1 MLARKPYLINRA
13 LKSYL
18 FATILTMSV
27 VQVNSVIDSILM
39 GQFLGPDALSAIT
52 LSGPIMSLIISFYI
66 LLAAG
71 AALLAGKAIGERDF
85 DRASQIFSVSLV
97 SLFAVGLT
105 VSIVGCIFSKE
116 IVGLFCKD
124 TRLIPYLND
133 YMRMSI
139 ALSFVAMMAQGMS
152 QFTDVDGKP
161 QEVARS
167 MSFCVL
173 VNIIFDI
180 LLVAVFRIGII
191 GSAIASS
198 LGYLTCIIALFP
210 HTFGRKSSY
219 HFRFVVPKMAEI
231 LKNNIKNG
239 SAMVLMSL
247 AGAAGMFIMNSLV
260 LSSLGAD
267 GMFVMS
273 IAGALMSIGALL
285 ASGASQAFVAVGTML
300 LGQKDYKGMR
310 FLFMRCF
317 WLVMTVAFA
326 VTILGVMKPDLFA
339 VVFGADSEQLVL
351 QARQGVKIVIL
362 MLIPL
367 LVVSMMPAVYQVLG
381 HLPLAGSL
389 SILFYT
395 ILLPVMW
402 IFSKSGTPSNIWY
415 SFPIAGWGAVALSG
429 ITILLFQR
437 KCPQTQPFTL
447 IPTIDCTMNIL
458 ELSIPCNSDSV
469 REATGEINAYLSSL
483 PDGKAYL
490 PESAEAVQE
499 ILQNI
504 VQHSGMDSSHLVDV
518 RAYCEGD
525 RLEFSVKDNGKAFD
539 PTLSANQKEGLSR
552 VSSSCSKFEYKYMY
566 GQNMVFLTYSQS
578 Y

>member
-18 FATILTMSV
+18 LATILTISV
-27 VQVNSVIDSILM
+27 VQLNSVIDSILM

-52 LSGPIMSLIISFYI
+52 LSGPIMTLIISFYI

-97 SLFAVGLT
+97 SLFVVGLT
-105 VSIVGCIFSKE
+105 VSIVGCIFSEE

-124 TRLIPYLND
+124 SRLIPYLND
-133 YMRMSI
+133 YIRMSI

-152 QFTDVDGKP
+152 QFTDLDGKP

-239 SAMVLMSL
+239 TAMVIMTL
-247 AGAAGMFIMNSLV
+247 AGAAGTFIMNSLV

-273 IAGALMSIGALL
+273 IAGALMSIGALI

-300 LGQKDYKGMR
+300 WGQKDYKGMR
-310 FLFMRCF
+310 FLFLRCLR
-317 WLVMTVAFA
+317 LVIIVAFA

-339 VVFGADSEQLVL
+339 VVFGADNELLVM
-351 QARQGVKIVIL
+351 QAQQGVKIVIL

-381 HLPLAGSL
+381 HLSLAGSI
-389 SILFYT
+389 SIMFYT

-402 IFSKSGTPSNIWY
+402 FFSKSDTPSNIWY
-415 SFPIAGWGAVALSG
+415 SFPIAAWGAVVLSC
-429 ITILLFQR
+429 IFIMLFQR
-437 KCPQTQPFTL
+437 KYPQTQPFTL
-447 IPTIDCTMNIL
+447 IPTLDRTMNIL
-458 ELSIPCNSDSV
+458 ELSVPCNSDSV
-469 REATGEINAYLSSL
+469 KEAAGQIKTYLSSL
-483 PDGKAYL
+483 PDGKAFL
-490 PESAEAVQE
+490 PESAEAVNE

-504 VQHSGMDSSHLVDV
+504 VLYSGMDSSHLVDV
-518 RAYCEGD
+518 RAYCEGES
-525 RLEFSVKDNGKAFD
+525 LEFSVKDNGRAFD
-539 PTLSANQKEGLSR
+539 PTLPANQKGGLSR
-552 VSSSCSKFEYKYMY
+552 VSSSCSRFEYKYMY